1 MNTLKVCLALGVI
14 CGSYG
19 ISSAGDG
26 PGGIGT
32 TDGSSSLILWLNPSL
47 GTTVDGSNNLTAWA
61 DQSGNGNN
69 ASTTGGSEPL
79 LVSNVHNGFP
89 VVRFDSGNS
98 EFMNLGNATS
108 RDLNINPNSTDLSII
123 AVVDNN
129 TTGTGV
135 LMGKSASS
143 SSSTQYEFAF
153 SGTSS
158 VSLNGGGNSNSFT
171 PTEGVSGYHIF
182 SFTIKD
188 TTFSTRPLTL
198 VTDGN
203 NTFPAVGILTG
214 STTNSHNV
222 NIGRN
227 TQGAN
232 NFFDGDLAELIVYN
246 SLNTVEAQIGINYLS
261 AKFAIALSDTGFYS
275 DKYAG
280 DTNGNGDFDF
290 DVAGI
295 GRDVNGTHESSESA
309 GLIVTNQGF
318 LSADDTY
325 FIFGHKETSNT
336 QTTSGVSGG
345 VEARFLRSW
354 YFDLTGTGSGNVDI
368 VFDFA
373 KAGIAGSP
381 TGSSY
386 VLLTSSD
393 DGVNFTTVAGVTD
406 NVSGTEVQFNG
417 VASTSLVDGNVYT
430 LGTTD
435 LNDSSLPVTLTKFS
449 ASQKNGQVIL
459 NWVTASE
466 HNNLGFILNRSTD
479 NKNFVEI
486 ASHKNFPELRGFGS
500 TPSEKFYTFVDDSKF
515 SQGTT
520 YTYKIQSQ
528 DFDGKIH
535 DYDEFAKITFDGK
548 IELTYKLEQ
557 NFPNPFNPTTTI
569 NYELEIENGENSS
582 LVIFN
587 VLGEKIREF
596 ELTETKGSVVWD
608 GKNTKGNLVS
618 SGTYFYKIES
628 ENFSET
634 KRMTLVK

>member
-1 MNTLKVCLALGVI
+1 MDKIKVCLALGVL
-14 CGSYG
+14 CGSFG
-19 ISSAGDG
+19 ISFAGDG

-32 TDGSSSLILWLNPSL
+32 TDGSSSLILWLNPSA

-69 ASTTGGSEPL
+69 ASTTASSEPL
-79 LVSNVHNGFP
+79 LVSNVKNGFP

-108 RDLNINPNSTDLSII
+108 GDLNINPSTTDLSII
-123 AVVDNN
+123 AVTDNS

-135 LMGKSASS
+135 LIGKSASS

-153 SGTSS
+153 SGTTSI
-158 VSLNGGGNSNSFT
+158 SLNGGGNSNSFT
-171 PTEGVSGYHIF
+171 VGTSGFHIF

-198 VTDGN
+198 ITDGTD
-203 NTFPAVGILTG
+203 TFPAVGVLTG
-214 STTNSHNV
+214 STTNSQNV

-261 AKFAIALSDTGFYS
+261 AKYDISISGFYS

-295 GRDVNGTHESSESA
+295 GRDVNGTHASSESA

-325 FIFGHKETSNT
+325 LIFGHKETSNT
-336 QTTSGVSGG
+336 QTTSGISGG

-354 YFDLTGTGSGNVDI
+354 YFDLTGTGSGDIDI

-373 KAGIAGSP
+373 KAGITGSP

-435 LNDSSLPVTLTKFS
+435 LNDSSLPVTLTEFS
-449 ASQKNGQVIL
+449 ASEKSGKVVL
-459 NWVTASE
+459 NWTTASE
-466 HNNLGFILNRSTD
+466 LNNLGFILNRSTD
-479 NKNFVEI
+479 SKNFVEI
-486 ASHKNFPELRGFGS
+486 ASHRNFSELRGFGS
-500 TPSEKFYTFVDDSKF
+500 TPSEKFYTFVDDSEF
-515 SQGTT
+515 SQGQT

-528 DFDGKIH
+528 DFDGQIH
-535 DYDEFAKITFDGK
+535 DYDKFAKITFDGK
-548 IELTYKLEQ
+548 IELNYKLEQ
-557 NFPNPFNPTTTI
+557 NFPNPFNPKTVI
-569 NYELEIENGENSS
+569 NYQLPTNSEGK

-587 VLGEKIREF
+587 VLGEEIREF
-596 ELTETKGSVVWD
+596 ELTENEGFIVWD
-608 GKNTKGNLVS
+608 GKNTEGSLVS
-618 SGTYFYKIES
+618 SGTYFYKINS
-628 ENFSET
+628 EKFSET